1 MNSIFKIVFVFICM
15 NVLFESNADAAG
27 ITQFIKI
34 CENTTTVTCNPNQI
48 LTITNVSQ
56 VFGFIQINSDDYC
69 ASGAGNKS
77 IPFDLVKFQ
86 NTYCNF
92 TTSNRCDLK
101 NVSNLFQNVDFTVVT
116 EDYLNKK
123 PLRYETNYICNG
135 NNEFLFYL
143 YKFLLYS

>member
-1 MNSIFKIVFVFICM
+1 MNSIFKIVFVSICM
-15 NVLFESNADAAG
+15 NVLFESNSDAAG

-34 CENTTTVTCNPNQI
+34 CENTTTLECNSNQI

-56 VFGFIQINSDDYC
+56 VFGFNSDDYDC

-77 IPFDLVKFQ
+77 IPFDLVKFK
-86 NTYCNF
+86 TYCNF

-101 NVSNLFQNVDFTVVT
+101 NVSNLFQNVDFTVVP

>member
-56 VFGFIQINSDDYC
+56 VFGFKMNSDDYDC
-69 ASGAGNKS
+69 ASGAGSKS
-77 IPFDLVKFQ
+77 IPIIDLVKFQ

-101 NVSNLFQNVDFTVVT
+101 NISNLFQNVDLT
-116 EDYLNKK
+116 ENKK
-123 PLRYETNYICNG
+123 PLRYEINYICNG

>member
-56 VFGFIQINSDDYC
+56 VFGFNLDDYDC

-77 IPFDLVKFQ
+77 IPFDLVEFK

-101 NVSNLFQNVDFTVVT
+101 NVSNLFQNVDLT
-116 EDYLNKK
+116 ENKK
-123 PLRYETNYICNG
+123 PLRYEINYICNG

>member
-1 MNSIFKIVFVFICM
+1 M

-34 CENTTTVTCNPNQI
+34 CENTTTLECNSNQI
-48 LTITNVSQ
+48 LTITNVSK
-56 VFGFIQINSDDYC
+56 VFGFNSDDYDC

-77 IPFDLVKFQ
+77 IPFDPVEFQ
-86 NTYCNF
+86 NTNCSF
-92 TTSNRCDLK
+92 TASNRCDLK
-101 NVSNLFQNVDFTVVT
+101 NVSNLFQNVDLT

-123 PLRYETNYICNG
+123 PLRYEINYICNG

>member
-56 VFGFIQINSDDYC
+56 VFGFKMNSDDYDC

-77 IPFDLVKFQ
+77 IPIIDLVKFQ

-101 NVSNLFQNVDFTVVT
+101 NISNLFQNVDLT
-116 EDYLNKK
+116 ENKK
-123 PLRYETNYICNG
+123 PLRYEINYICNG

>member
-48 LTITNVSQ
+48 LTITNVSR
-56 VFGFIQINSDDYC
+56 VFGFNSDDC
-69 ASGAGNKS
+69 ESGAGNKS
-77 IPFDLVKFQ
+77 IPIIDLVKFQ

-101 NVSNLFQNVDFTVVT
+101 NVSNLFQNVDLT
-116 EDYLNKK
+116 ENKK
-123 PLRYETNYICNG
+123 PLRYEINYICNG